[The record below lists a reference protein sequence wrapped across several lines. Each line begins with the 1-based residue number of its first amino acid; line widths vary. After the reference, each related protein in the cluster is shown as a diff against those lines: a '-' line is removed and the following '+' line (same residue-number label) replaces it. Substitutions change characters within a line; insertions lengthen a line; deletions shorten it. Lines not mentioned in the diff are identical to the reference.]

1 MTHLWLRKIEILQVV
16 VNLVEVHLHVKGH
29 HSVVEDDSDTVV
41 EEGLAEDEE
50 VETHVDSDLLEN
62 CKNCNL

>member
-1 MTHLWLRKIEILQVV
+1 
-16 VNLVEVHLHVKGH
+16 VKGH